1 MRICTQ
7 RLSGFPLLLPL
18 LLVLLLFSAGCR
30 EEVKYAK
37 PPTTV
42 RVQPV
47 EMYRG
52 AQGQTYSG
60 NIEPLTR
67 VDVAFRLGGYVEE
80 ILSVR
85 ADGQSRLVQEGDS
98 VTKGTVLVKLRQS
111 DYTIKVDEA
120 RSQLD
125 QAQFAITQSEE
136 AVKGSR
142 ALRDKA
148 QLDWERAG
156 NLFGKQ
162 SLAKPDY
169 DAARAQLD
177 GSQAQLDANV
187 AQVKL
192 AQARR
197 AGAEALLREAELA
210 VEDSAL
216 KAPLNAMVLKRL
228 IEVGV
233 LVAPGTPAF
242 VLGDVSEV
250 RTVFGVSDTVL
261 PRIRTGMMLPVAS
274 EAVPGSNYTGRV
286 TRIAPTADP
295 RTRVFDVELTVPNRD
310 GHLKPGMIASLT
322 LSEGARAE
330 AVPVIPLA
338 AVVQPPP
345 GTAGY
350 MVFVAEEQGGKV
362 VAKAQM
368 VQLGD
373 PLGDRI
379 SVREGLHAGQRVVV
393 TGASLVHDGETVEVL
408 P

>member
-1 MRICTQ
+1 MRKRTQ
-7 RLSGFPLLLPL
+7 WLWWSPLLLFML
-18 LLVLLLFSAGCR
+18 LAGCR
-30 EEVKYAK
+30 EDVKYAK
-37 PPTTV
+37 TLTPV

-52 AQGQTYSG
+52 AEEQTYSG

-67 VDVAFRLGGYVEE
+67 VDVVFRQGGYVEE
-80 ILSVR
+80 ILNVQS
-85 ADGQSRLVQEGDS
+85 DGRTRLVQEGDPI
-98 VTKGTVLVKLRQS
+98 TKGTVLVKLRQS
-111 DYTIKVDEA
+111 DYTVKVDEA
-120 RSQLD
+120 KSQLD
-125 QAQFAITQSEE
+125 QAQFAIAQSEG

-156 NLFGKQ
+156 ALFAKQ
-162 SLAKPDY
+162 SLIKPDY

-177 GSQAQLDANV
+177 GNQAQLDANV

-192 AQARR
+192 AQARL
-197 AGAEALLREAELA
+197 AGAEAQLREVNLA
-210 VEDSAL
+210 VQDSTL
-216 KAPLNAMVLKRL
+216 KAPLDAMVLKRL
-228 IEVGV
+228 IEIGV

-242 VLGDVSEV
+242 VLGDVSQV
-250 RTVFGVSDTVL
+250 KTVFGVSDTVL
-261 PRIRTGMMLPVAS
+261 SKIKTGMQLPVTS
-274 EAVPGSNYTGRV
+274 EAVPGSNYSGRV

-295 RTRVFDVELTVPNRD
+295 RTRVFDVELTVPNKD
-310 GHLKPGMIASLT
+310 GRLKPGMIASLK

-345 GTAGY
+345 GTPGY
-350 MVFVAEEQGGKV
+350 MVYVAGEQGGKAV
-362 VAKAQM
+362 LKAQM

-373 PLGDRI
+373 ALGDRI
-379 SVREGLHAGQRVVV
+379 SVREGLQVGQRVVV
-393 TGASLVHDGETVEVL
+393 TGASLVHDGETVEIV

>member
-1 MRICTQ
+1 MRKRTQ
-7 RLSGFPLLLPL
+7 WLSWFP
-18 LLVLLLFSAGCR
+18 VLLLMFSTGCR

-37 PPTTV
+37 ALTPV

-47 EMYRG
+47 EIYSG
-52 AQGQTYSG
+52 TQGQTYSG

-67 VDVAFRLGGYVEE
+67 VDVVFRLGGYVEE
-80 ILSVR
+80 ILNVQ
-85 ADGQSRLVQEGDS
+85 GRLVQEGDP
-98 VTKGTVLVKLRQS
+98 VTKGTVLVKLRQN
-111 DYTIKVDEA
+111 DYTVKVDEA
-120 RSQLD
+120 KSQLD
-125 QAQFAITQSEE
+125 QAKFAVTQSEE

-162 SLAKPDY
+162 SLTKVDY

-177 GSQAQLDANV
+177 GYQAQLDANV
-187 AQVKL
+187 AQQKL
-192 AQARR
+192 AEARV
-197 AGAEALLREAELA
+197 AGAEALLREADLA
-210 VEDSAL
+210 VGDSTL

-228 IEVGV
+228 IESGV

-250 RTVFGVSDTVL
+250 KTVFGVSDTVL
-261 PRIRTGMMLPVAS
+261 PKIRIGMVLPLTS
-274 EAVPGSNYTGRV
+274 EALPGATYTGRV

-295 RTRVFDVELTVPNRD
+295 RTRVFDVELTVPNKD
-310 GHLKPGMIASLT
+310 GRLKPGMIASLT
-322 LSEGARAE
+322 LSQGAHQE

-350 MVFVAEEQGGKV
+350 MVYVAQDQGGKS

-373 PLGDRI
+373 ALGDRI
-379 SVREGLHAGQRVVV
+379 AVRGGLRVGDRVVV
-393 TGASLVHDGETVEVL
+393 TGSSLVHDGETVEIV

>member
-1 MRICTQ
+1 MRKRTQ
-7 RLSGFPLLLPL
+7 WLCWSPLLLAL
-18 LLVLLLFSAGCR
+18 LSAGCR

-37 PPTTV
+37 GLTTV

-47 EMYRG
+47 EMYR
-52 AQGQTYSG
+52 ATQGQTYSG

-67 VDVAFRLGGYVEE
+67 VDVVFRSGGYVDE
-80 ILSVR
+80 ILNVES
-85 ADGQSRLVQEGDS
+85 DGRTRLVQEGDP

-111 DYTIKVDEA
+111 DYAVKVDEA
-120 RSQLD
+120 KSQLD
-125 QAQFAITQSEE
+125 QAQFAIAQSEE

-142 ALRDKA
+142 AMRDKA
-148 QLDWERAG
+148 QLDWQRAG
-156 NLFGKQ
+156 NLFEKQ
-162 SLAKPDY
+162 SLTKPDY

-177 GSQAQLDANV
+177 GSQAQLDANE

-192 AQARR
+192 AQARL
-197 AGAEALLREAELA
+197 AGAQAQLREADLA
-210 VEDSAL
+210 VQDSAL

-228 IEVGV
+228 IEIGV

-242 VLGDVSEV
+242 ALGDVSQV

-261 PRIRTGMMLPVAS
+261 PKIKTGMMLPITS
-274 EAVPGSNYTGRV
+274 EAVPGSTYTGRV

-310 GHLKPGMIASLT
+310 GRLKPGMIASLT
-322 LSEGARAE
+322 LSGGVRAE

-345 GTAGY
+345 GTPGY
-350 MVFVAEEQGGKV
+350 MVYVAEEQGGKA

-373 PLGDRI
+373 ALGDRI
-379 SVREGLHAGQRVVV
+379 AVRNGLQAGQRVVV
-393 TGASLVHDGETVEVL
+393 TGASLVHDGETVEIV